1 LRNPQSGWERPAVTT
16 YLRGNHSVR
25 SERWRY
31 IRYRDGSEELYDH
44 WNDELEW
51 HNLADKPE
59 YHTIKQELARWLP
72 PSDAPDGPREQGEPD
87 AED

>member
-1 LRNPQSGWERPAVTT
+1 
-16 YLRGNHSVR
+16 
-25 SERWRY
+25 
-31 IRYRDGSEELYDH
+31 LYDH